1 MVDDEELIE
10 LVEMEIRE
18 LLSFYEFPGDDIHII
33 KGSALAAAT
42 GGDDAIGKDAILAL
56 MDAVEDS
63 IPTPVRETEKPFLM
77 PVEDVFSIAGRGTV
91 ATGRI
96 EQGKL
101 KTGDNISIIGL
112 KADAT
117 TTCTGT
123 PRTPALHRTISS
135 VPFSFHIYLNKPC
148 EETCRTVFILGG
160 PLIAAGTLVVNSPFS
175 VHTPSLQ

>member
-42 GGDDAIGKDAILAL
+42 GGDDAIGKDAIMAL
-56 MDAVEDS
+56 MAAVEES
-63 IPTPVRETEKPFLM
+63 IPTPVRETDKPFLM

-96 EQGKL
+96 ETGRL

-112 KADAT
+112 QADAN
-117 TTCTGT
+117 TTCTGNLRCT
-123 PRTPALHRTISS
+123 PPTSIALYHLSLYSFMYTRTHPA
-135 VPFSFHIYLNKPC
+135 KK
-148 EETCRTVFILGG
+148 
-160 PLIAAGTLVVNSPFS
+160 LVE
-175 VHTPSLQ
+175 PSLFWAVR